1 MGLIVLGIIIG
12 FVSGWIMLRVLINY
26 RLRLMLDSIAN
37 SPAPEKELKT
47 VDIDLV
53 RIKDRLYAYDRSN
66 NNFLAHG
73 DTKDEII
80 DSLRARFPGTSFMA
94 RTSNLKDLGLK

>member
-37 SPAPEKELKT
+37 SPAPELKT

-80 DSLRARFPGTSFMA
+80 DSLRVRFPGTSFMA

>member
-1 MGLIVLGIIIG
+1 MGLILLGVIIG
-12 FVSGWIMLRVLINY
+12 FISGWIMLRVLVNY
-26 RLRLMLDSIAN
+26 KMRMMLDSIAN
-37 SPAPEKELKT
+37 TPVPQKELKT

-73 DTKDEII
+73 DTKAEVI
-80 DSLRARFPGTSFMA
+80 DSLRTRFPDTSFMA
-94 RTSNLKDLGLK
+94 RTSNLEELGLK

>member
-1 MGLIVLGIIIG
+1 MGLIILGVIIG
-12 FVSGWIMLRVLINY
+12 FISGWIMLRVLINY

-37 SPAPEKELKT
+37 SPLPEKELKT

-53 RIKDRLYAYDRSN
+53 MIKDRLYAYDRSN

-73 DTKDEII
+73 DTKAEVI
-80 DSLRARFPGTSFMA
+80 DSLRSRFPHTSFMA
-94 RTSNLKDLGLK
+94 RSSNLKDLGLK

>member
-37 SPAPEKELKT
+37 SPAPELKI

>member
-1 MGLIVLGIIIG
+1 MGLIILGVIIG
-12 FVSGWIMLRVLINY
+12 FISGWIMLRVLINY

-37 SPAPEKELKT
+37 SPSPEKELKT

-53 RIKDRLYAYDRSN
+53 MIKDRLYAYDRSN

-73 DTKDEII
+73 DTKAEVI
-80 DSLRARFPGTSFMA
+80 DSLRSRFPDTSFMA
-94 RTSNLKDLGLK
+94 RSSNLKDLGLK